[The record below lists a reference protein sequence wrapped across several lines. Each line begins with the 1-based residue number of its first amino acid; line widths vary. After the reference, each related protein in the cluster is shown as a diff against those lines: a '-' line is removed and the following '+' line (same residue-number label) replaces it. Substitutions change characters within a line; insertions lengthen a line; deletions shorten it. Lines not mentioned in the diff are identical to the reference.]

1 MTKADKHIYDLIDT
15 ILWQD
20 WDPIGVKEM
29 EGVRD
34 EYAGYIPSV
43 FSLKMNG
50 ADKVKITQH
59 LFNLETINMGLS
71 GNIKQCEIVAKK
83 IANIK

>member
-1 MTKADKHIYDLIDT
+1 MTKANKRIYDLIDT
-15 ILWQD
+15 ILWED

-34 EYAGYIPSV
+34 EYVGYITSV
-43 FSLKMNG
+43 FNLKING

-71 GNIKQCEIVAKK
+71 GNIKHCEIVAEK
-83 IANIK
+83 IVSIK